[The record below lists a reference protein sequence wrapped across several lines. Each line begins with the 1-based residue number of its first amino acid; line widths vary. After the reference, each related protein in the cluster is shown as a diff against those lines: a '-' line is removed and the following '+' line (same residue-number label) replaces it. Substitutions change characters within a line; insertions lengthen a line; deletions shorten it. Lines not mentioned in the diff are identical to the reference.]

1 LIRGSIRYCSFSD
14 RKAVIRDLR
23 PVYSALNEAGAADA
37 LDTFNTEWGDRY
49 PAIVDLWRRNWER
62 FTPFLAFDPEIRKV
76 IYTTNAIE
84 SLNYQLRKVT
94 KTRGSFPTDDAV
106 YKLLFLAIGNIGHN
120 RGGQLGTGTRGWQ
133 RALNALTIAYPD
145 RIDYTKI

>member
-1 LIRGSIRYCSFSD
+1 
-14 RKAVIRDLR
+14 
-23 PVYSALNEAGAADA
+23 
-37 LDTFNTEWGDRY
+37 
-49 PAIVDLWRRNWER
+49 
-62 FTPFLAFDPEIRKV
+62 V

-94 KTRGSFPTDDAV
+94 KTRGSFPTDDSV

-120 RGGQLGTGTRGWQ
+120 RNGYLGTGTMGWQ
-133 RALNALTIAYPD
+133 RALNALTISYPG